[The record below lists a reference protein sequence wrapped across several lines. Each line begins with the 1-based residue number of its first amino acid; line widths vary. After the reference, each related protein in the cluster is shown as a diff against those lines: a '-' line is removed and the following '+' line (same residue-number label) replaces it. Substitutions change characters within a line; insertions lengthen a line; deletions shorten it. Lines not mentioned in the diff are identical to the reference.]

1 MKKWRFISVAV
12 YIIIPVLLLGFLS
25 AVTVYISLNGFDN
38 VNKVSEKIYGEQL
51 ENITILDKVSVRNER
66 IQKLMLNLF
75 LSGNRETMEQ
85 VWADTEAVIEDANHL
100 MEQLDG
106 AFQDTET
113 KELFKS
119 YQAHFQ
125 ASVDNVRNLKE
136 LVYRDSGSTVNYA
149 NYGRARE
156 VTRWSDILQEDMDRI
171 VQANDKV
178 TDELKEQL
186 NSVYSTSKFV
196 CIMILAITAAVIIF
210 VVITIIM
217 TVIIPLRRMNHELDS
232 IINGIN
238 ANRGDLSKRI
248 SVKASNEIGRVSENI
263 NGFIG
268 KLESIMGI
276 IISNSISLDDSIS
289 NVAKKVETADASACD
304 ISVVMEELSAAMEEV
319 TATTHDVNEKT
330 ASANGRVNDMAEE
343 AGEILNYTREMNE
356 RAVTLEKTAENNKN
370 KATNMVSAIIEELKD
385 AMEKSRQVEKISQ
398 LTTDILSISSKT
410 NLLALNASIE
420 AARAGDAGRGFAV
433 VADEI
438 RRLAESSKD
447 TANHIQ
453 GINEMVVESVQGLI
467 HSSDKIVD
475 FIAGVIL
482 PDYDGFVKSR
492 QQYNEDAAYVN
503 GAMKDFARLSKE
515 LDEIIDAIVT
525 AVKGITI
532 AVEESADGVAGAA
545 ANIDSLV
552 VDINGVNKEMEVN
565 REISN
570 QFKEETDCFVS
581 F

>member
-1 MKKWRFISVAV
+1 MKKRRFISVAV

-38 VNKVSEKIYGEQL
+38 VNKVSEKICGEQL
-51 ENITILDKVSVRNER
+51 ENITVLDKINVRNER

-85 VWADTEAVIEDANHL
+85 VWADTEAVIEEANHL

-113 KELFKS
+113 KELFLS

-125 ASVDNVRNLKE
+125 ALVDNVRNLKE

-196 CIMILAITAAVIIF
+196 CIIILAITAAVIIF

-217 TVIIPLRRMNHELDS
+217 TVIIPLRRMNNELDS

-289 NVAKKVETADASACD
+289 NVAKKVEAADASACD

-370 KATNMVSAIIEELKD
+370 KATNMVSAIVEELKD

-420 AARAGDAGRGFAV
+420 AARAGEAGRGFAV

-438 RRLAESSKD
+438 RCLAESSKD

-453 GINEMVVESVQGLI
+453 GINEMVVESVQELI
-467 HSSDKIVD
+467 HSSDKIAD
-475 FIAGVIL
+475 FIDGVIL
-482 PDYDGFVKSR
+482 PDYDGFVKSG

-503 GAMKDFARLSKE
+503 GAMKDFARLSRE

-565 REISN
+565 RGISN

>member
-1 MKKWRFISVAV
+1 MKKRRFISVAV

-51 ENITILDKVSVRNER
+51 ENITILDKISVRNER

-113 KELFKS
+113 KELFLS

-125 ASVDNVRNLKE
+125 ALVDNVRNLKE

-156 VTRWSDILQEDMDRI
+156 ITRWSDILQEDMDRI

-178 TDELKEQL
+178 TNKLKKQL
-186 NSVYSTSKFV
+186 NSVYNTSRFV
-196 CIMILAITAAVIIF
+196 CTIILAITAAVIIF

-217 TVIIPLRRMNHELDS
+217 TVIIPLRRMNNELDS

-330 ASANGRVNDMAEE
+330 VSANGRVNDMAEE

-370 KATNMVSAIIEELKD
+370 KATNMVSAIVEELKD

-420 AARAGDAGRGFAV
+420 AARAGEAGRGFAV

-438 RRLAESSKD
+438 RCLAESSKN

-453 GINEMVVESVQGLI
+453 GINEMVVESVQELI
-467 HSSDKIVD
+467 HSSDKIAD
-475 FIAGVIL
+475 FIDGVIL
-482 PDYDGFVKSR
+482 PDYDGFVKSG

-503 GAMKDFARLSKE
+503 GAMKDFARLSRE

-565 REISN
+565 RGISN

>member
-1 MKKWRFISVAV
+1 MKKRRFISVAV

-51 ENITILDKVSVRNER
+51 ENITVLDKINVRNER

-85 VWADTEAVIEDANHL
+85 VWADTEAVIEEANHL

-113 KELFKS
+113 KELFLS

-125 ASVDNVRNLKE
+125 ALVDNVRNLKE

-196 CIMILAITAAVIIF
+196 CNIILAITAAVIIF

-217 TVIIPLRRMNHELDS
+217 TVIIPLRRMNNELDS

-289 NVAKKVETADASACD
+289 NVAKKVEAADASACD

-370 KATNMVSAIIEELKD
+370 KATNMVSAIVEELKD

-438 RRLAESSKD
+438 RCLAESSKD

-467 HSSDKIVD
+467 HSSDKIAD
-475 FIAGVIL
+475 FIDGVIL
-482 PDYDGFVKSR
+482 PDYDGFVKSG

-503 GAMKDFARLSKE
+503 GAMKDFARLSRE

-565 REISN
+565 RGISN

>member
-1 MKKWRFISVAV
+1 MKKRRFISVAV

-38 VNKVSEKIYGEQL
+38 VNKASEKIYGEQL
-51 ENITILDKVSVRNER
+51 ENITVLDKINVRNER

-75 LSGNRETMEQ
+75 LSGNRENMEQ
-85 VWADTEAVIEDANHL
+85 VWADTEAVIEEANHL

-113 KELFKS
+113 KELFLS

-125 ASVDNVRNLKE
+125 ALVDNVRNLKE

-196 CIMILAITAAVIIF
+196 CNIILAITAAVIIF
-210 VVITIIM
+210 VIITIIM
-217 TVIIPLRRMNHELDS
+217 TVIIPLRRMNNELDS

-370 KATNMVSAIIEELKD
+370 KATDMVSAIVEELKD

-420 AARAGDAGRGFAV
+420 AARAGEAGRGFAV

-438 RRLAESSKD
+438 RCLAESSKD

-467 HSSDKIVD
+467 HSSDKIAD
-475 FIAGVIL
+475 FIDGVIL
-482 PDYDGFVKSR
+482 PDYDGFVKSG

-503 GAMKDFARLSKE
+503 GAMKDFARLSRE

-565 REISN
+565 RGISN